1 MFRFTDL
8 FRSGHSQYFSVRPEP
23 VEGLWAHWPFDKLRA
38 CPVLDTGANGGLGRS
53 LIFIGTLLATL
64 TFSINCSFANEKY
77 PGIGRT
83 ATPAEIAA
91 WDIDVRPDLK
101 GLPPGSGSVA
111 KGQDI
116 WEAKCASC
124 HGTFGESNEVFSP
137 LVGGTTAA
145 DIKLGRVKA
154 LQEPVSRTTMMKVSS
169 ISTLWDYINRAMPWN
184 APKSLAVDEVYAVL
198 AYMLNLADIVPA
210 EFVLSE
216 KNMLTVQERLPNRHG
231 KVQYDGLWNLR
242 GKGDVQNVACMKN
255 CKLDI
260 GLASDLPDFARGTHG
275 NLAQQQRLIGPA
287 RGVDTSTPAVAIVK
301 PPANPAPSPMLELA
315 GKRNCMACHQLDK
328 RAIGPSFQEIAAR
341 YKSDAS
347 AESFL
352 AVKVKNGGGGVWGAI
367 PMPPNALSDEDVR
380 ALVKWVLGG
389 ASG

>member
-1 MFRFTDL
+1 MFRFIR
-8 FRSGHSQYFSVRPEP
+8 RSAWLLLLV
-23 VEGLWAHWPFDKLRA
+23 
-38 CPVLDTGANGGLGRS
+38 GG
-53 LIFIGTLLATL
+53 
-64 TFSINCSFANEKY
+64 FASAEIKY

-116 WEAKCASC
+116 WESKCATC

-260 GLASDLPDFARGTHG
+260 GLASDLPEFARGTHG

-287 RGVDTSTPAVAIVK
+287 RGVDTSSPAVAIVK
-301 PPANPAPSPMLELA
+301 PPAKPVPSPMLELA
-315 GKRNCMACHQLDK
+315 GKRNCMACHQHDK
-328 RAIGPSFQEIAAR
+328 KAIGPSFQEVAAR
-341 YKSDAS
+341 YKGDAN
-347 AESFL
+347 AESVL
-352 AVKVKNGGGGVWGAI
+352 AAKVKNGGGGVWGAI
-367 PMPPNALSDEDVR
+367 PMPPNALSDEELR

>member
-1 MFRFTDL
+1 MFRFTDRL
-8 FRSGHSQYFSVRPEP
+8 HCGNDQYVSVRPEP
-23 VEGLWAHWPFDKLRA
+23 VEGPMCRRPFDKRR
-38 CPVLDTGANGGLGRS
+38 ANGKTAMTRAAIGAS
-53 LIFIGTLLATL
+53 LFAL
-64 TFSINCSFANEKY
+64 TICASYAVANEKY

-198 AYMLNLADIVPA
+198 AYMLNLADMVPA

-242 GKGDVQNVACMKN
+242 GKGDVQNAACMKN

-260 GLASDLPDFARGTHG
+260 GLASDLPEFARGTHG

-287 RGVDTSTPAVAIVK
+287 RGVDTSIPAVAIVK
-301 PPANPAPSPMLELA
+301 PPARPVPAPMLELA
-315 GKRNCMACHQLDK
+315 GKRNCLACHQLDK
-328 RAIGPSFQEIAAR
+328 KAIGPSFQEVAAR
-341 YKSDAS
+341 YKGDAN
-347 AESFL
+347 AESVL
-352 AVKVKNGGGGVWGAI
+352 AAKVKNGGGGVWGAI
-367 PMPPNALSDEDVR
+367 PMPANALSDEDVR

>member
-1 MFRFTDL
+1 MYKSISHCYASARQETP
-8 FRSGHSQYFSVRPEP
+8 VRPGR
-23 VEGLWAHWPFDKLRA
+23 VEGYSARLLFEKLR
-38 CPVLDTGANGGLGRS
+38 ANGGLAKT
-53 LIFIGTLLATL
+53 LVVIGAL
-64 TFSINCSFANEKY
+64 FSALMFPINRAYSNEKY

-83 ATPAEIAA
+83 ATTAEIAA

-116 WEAKCASC
+116 WEAKCAPC

-137 LVGGTTAA
+137 LVGGTTAT

-154 LQEPVSRTTMMKVSS
+154 LQEPVARTTMMKVSS

-184 APKSLAVDEVYAVL
+184 APKSLTANEVYAVL

-210 EFVLSE
+210 DFVLSE
-216 KNMLTVQERLPNRHG
+216 KNMLAVQERLPNRHG
-231 KVQYDGLWNLR
+231 KVNYDGLWNLR

-260 GLASDLPDFARGTHG
+260 GLASDLPEFARGTHG

-287 RGVDTSTPAVAIVK
+287 RGVDTSIPVVASVK
-301 PPANPAPSPMLELA
+301 PPATPANPSMLELA
-315 GKRNCMACHQLDK
+315 SKRNCLACHQLDK
-328 RAIGPSFQEIAAR
+328 KAVGPSFLDVAAR
-341 YKSDAS
+341 YKGDAN
-347 AESFL
+347 AESTL
-352 AVKVKNGGGGVWGAI
+352 ATKVKNGGGGVWGTI
-367 PMPPNALSDEDVR
+367 PMPPNAIGDEDLR

-389 ASG
+389 APG